1 MRKLKE
7 NVWHLIVKMKKIST
21 FLMFVFL
28 LSCTS
33 NTIFE
38 KPKDLIPKDTMS
50 LLIEDLLLANAAKYI
65 KNKNLENQI
74 NYVPLVYNKYKIDSI
89 RFTSSSFYYASVI
102 DTYKE
107 IIEDAKNSLEKKK
120 RYYTKLKTQLDSIR
134 RDSISKSKKNLTK
147 LETIKDSNL
156 E

>member
-1 MRKLKE
+1 
-7 NVWHLIVKMKKIST
+7 
-21 FLMFVFL
+21 MFVFL